1 MTSLT
6 LTLVLLCA
14 EISVPV
20 MLIKVNHPQNLNGT
34 SQRNILRTP
43 TKGDRIFFF
52 EKKKERI
59 FINKNFSKV
68 LYNQPAREINAS
80 LTFSCISNHNIH
92 PHLQSCCAQ
101 SFLCP
106 FLPRCKSG
114 FSAVSAMKTKYRS
127 RQQPSQ
133 DMWVTLSKIIPRLGC
148 VVFKEAGTPFSL
160 INFP

>member
-52 EKKKERI
+52 EKKEAYFHQQKFLKGI
-59 FINKNFSKV
+59 V
-68 LYNQPAREINAS
+68 QPACQRN
-80 LTFSCISNHNIH
+80 
-92 PHLQSCCAQ
+92 Q
-101 SFLCP
+101 
-106 FLPRCKSG
+106 CKSH
-114 FSAVSAMKTKYRS
+114 F
-127 RQQPSQ
+127 
-133 DMWVTLSKIIPRLGC
+133 
-148 VVFKEAGTPFSL
+148 
-160 INFP
+160 